1 MQWASNIDDEPHC
14 LAVFAES
21 LFVVVFVITWFEM
34 CCCCCCSCS
43 WWWFHRCSSYV
54 QHGPRQFDTN
64 RDVSYPNIGMKTSRI
79 QIMSKNYNNRNNS
92 TKKSESWW
100 CTEISD
106 LWPQMFWYCF
116 WNDANTLII
125 NNDWGSSTI
134 KFLYESNINDDSS
147 VGKYYQRWL
156 FYNIRL
162 STSTIRKYIQ
172 G

>member
-14 LAVFAES
+14 LAVFAET

-34 CCCCCCSCS
+34 CCCCCSCSCS

-54 QHGPRQFDTN
+54 QHGPRQLDTN

-116 WNDANTLII
+116 GMTWTLS
-125 NNDWGSSTI
+125 SSTMT
-134 KFLYESNINDDSS
+134 NDDQQWSLYT
-147 VGKYYQRWL
+147 K
-156 FYNIRL
+156 I
-162 STSTIRKYIQ
+162 TSTTTLP
-172 G
+172 